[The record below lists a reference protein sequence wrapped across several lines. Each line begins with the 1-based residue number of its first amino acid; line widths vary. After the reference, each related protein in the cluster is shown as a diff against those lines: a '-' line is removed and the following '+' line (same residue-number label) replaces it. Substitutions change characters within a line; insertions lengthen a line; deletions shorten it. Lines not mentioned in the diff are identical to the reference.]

1 MRLIPDKNEGWT
13 IIWAQKRFK
22 IEKEWKQK

>member
-22 IEKEWKQK
+22 IEKE